1 VPTRENRMTEYG
13 LAKVENAKQNGIW
26 DKPDQPRPQFVMHD
40 KFQEALDQHL
50 KALEFFNSLNKADR
64 NQYIYWVASAKREE
78 TRQKR
83 IKESLEL
90 LVKEQKL
97 GLK

>member
-1 VPTRENRMTEYG
+1 M
-13 LAKVENAKQNGIW
+13 
-26 DKPDQPRPQFVMHD
+26 
-40 KFQEALDQHL
+40 
-50 KALEFFNSLNKADR
+50 
-64 NQYIYWVASAKREE
+64 YWVASAKREE
-78 TRQKR
+78 TWQKR